1 MPEPRTAVMTI
12 VEVSWQDGHG
22 LRQTA
27 SARMEDK
34 STGGACVYLKTPVGV
49 GSRMTV
55 QWRWEQF
62 SGIAKYC
69 RSEAREYR
77 VGIQRDEAYTP
88 LPQPVPKI
96 AAPQEIV
103 IPSLAPVADI
113 RIETATP
120 SPSPPQT
127 KMAEITRVPP
137 RLQTK
142 AILSTGAPAPAA
154 QSLPVQDT
162 RNKASPGI
170 LPPAVAATIE
180 PPEPQAQAVKRED
193 SRNERK
199 RMQRNW
205 LGLPN
210 RNNKG
215 DLAASAGAE
224 SEKHDPAFAEPR
236 PSPKPSP
243 DSAQPNAAY
252 VRVELLPME
261 EIYLAAGIVNPRKGY
276 SINKVVDMLNSEH
289 VRALPQEM
297 KRAAVLMALDAAGIP
312 IDQIQQ
318 DAKARQDALNSYEA
332 AQKKQ
337 ADAEWLR
344 KGEENAQ
351 IQTELERVKANFMA
365 RIRRNLEEVAREK
378 TRFSEWLDTKHQ
390 EIQKMSDAVDLC
402 LKPVVAEPA
411 VISHAEPKLDTS
423 KVEANPSASK
433 PDPIKPETAKTDP
446 SSKPI
451 AEAPSTALAEVNMAK
466 AAVSGKTM

>member
-1 MPEPRTAVMTI
+1 
-12 VEVSWQDGHG
+12 
-22 LRQTA
+22 
-27 SARMEDK
+27 
-34 STGGACVYLKTPVGV
+34 
-49 GSRMTV
+49 
-55 QWRWEQF
+55 
-62 SGIAKYC
+62 
-69 RSEAREYR
+69 
-77 VGIQRDEAYTP
+77 
-88 LPQPVPKI
+88 
-96 AAPQEIV
+96 
-103 IPSLAPVADI
+103 
-113 RIETATP
+113 
-120 SPSPPQT
+120 
-127 KMAEITRVPP
+127 
-137 RLQTK
+137 
-142 AILSTGAPAPAA
+142 
-154 QSLPVQDT
+154 
-162 RNKASPGI
+162 
-170 LPPAVAATIE
+170 
-180 PPEPQAQAVKRED
+180 
-193 SRNERK
+193 
-199 RMQRNW
+199 MQRNW